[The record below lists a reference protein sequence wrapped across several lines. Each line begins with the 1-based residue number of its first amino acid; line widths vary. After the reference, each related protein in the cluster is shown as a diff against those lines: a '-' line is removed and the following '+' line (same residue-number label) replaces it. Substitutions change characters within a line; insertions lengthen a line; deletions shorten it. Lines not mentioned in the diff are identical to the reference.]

1 MQGQNLRQ
9 LWESLGPVGCLQKL
23 TEALE
28 LKLLRPED
36 FSLREL
42 AWAFC
47 GENWPRAL
55 RPDRLE
61 RHGQQALLEAG
72 DGVDVSAFSNITGQL
87 FYTKIMEGWQR
98 ASRVADALV
107 QTVPTRLD
115 GEKLPWLGHIDGGDE
130 EVRPGQPFPEVG
142 FGERFIETPRTTKKG
157 RILSL
162 TREAIFF
169 DHTTQMMRQADDL
182 GEALAYRR
190 ELDILKVVLG
200 LVNPYK
206 LNGTANDTFQE
217 TSPWINTIGGKPLSD
232 WTSIDEAY
240 VLASQVVDPDTGLPL
255 KIEFK
260 QLLVMP
266 AKLFTARRIVSATEI
281 STTSPGYATSG
292 APQKTTSLNIP
303 EVRNLEVLSTPLA
316 RKLLV
321 DEGLTPANIDDWWFI
336 GDFKRAFAW
345 MENWPLTVVQA
356 PPLSTKE
363 FEQDIVARW
372 KASYR
377 GVAAVL
383 EPRVV
388 FKMYDQGEE

>member
-9 LWESLGPVGCLQKL
+9 LWESLGPVGCMQRL

-28 LKLLRPED
+28 QKLLRPED

-47 GENWPRAL
+47 GEGWPRAL
-55 RPDRLE
+55 SPERLE

-72 DGVDVSAFSNITGQL
+72 EGVDVSAFSGITGQL
-87 FYTKIMEGWQR
+87 FYSKIMEGWQR

-169 DHTTQMMRQADDL
+169 DHTAQMIRQAIDL

-200 LVNPYK
+200 RVNNYK
-206 LNGTANDTFQE
+206 LNGTATGTYQE
-217 TSPWINTIGGKPLSD
+217 ASPWINSVGGKTLTD
-232 WTSIDEAY
+232 WTSINEAY
-240 VLASQVVDPDTGLPL
+240 VLASQTVEPDTNMPL
-255 KIEFK
+255 MIEFK

-266 AKLFTARRIVSATEI
+266 ARLFTARRIVSATEI
-281 STTSPGYATSG
+281 SHTAPGFATSG
-292 APQKTTSLNIP
+292 EPRQTTSLNIP
-303 EVRNLEVLSTPLA
+303 EVRNLEVLATPLA
-316 RKLLV
+316 YQLLV
-321 DEGLTPANIDDWWFI
+321 DEGLDGATINDWWFI

-356 PPLSTKE
+356 PPQSAKE

-388 FKMYDQGEE
+388 FKLYNAGEE